1 MSNKITIETNN
12 IGSDQLLEII
22 NSVVS
27 DKLDESVQTSI
38 NDYCFQD
45 VVSSELSTWDL
56 SDHLP
61 DSDDIAADLVQ
72 DGDIKDYITDA
83 IDNYLE
89 RHVIAEVLDA
99 PDRLVELRRKHD
111 EHLKRYD
118 QLVTLV
124 NTVHRLALDATAPRW
139 YHNAWYRMT
148 TPFRV
153 IANYYKGY

>member
-1 MSNKITIETNN
+1 MTNKITIETNN

-22 NSVVS
+22 SSVVS

-38 NDYCFQD
+38 NEYCFQD

-56 SDHLP
+56 TDYLP

-72 DGDIKDYITDA
+72 YNDIKDCITDA

-89 RHVIAEVLDA
+89 SHVITEVLDS
-99 PDRLVELRRKHD
+99 PERLNELNRKHND
-111 EHLKRYD
+111 QLKRHD

-124 NTVHRLALDATAPRW
+124 NAVHKLALDATAPRW
-139 YHNAWYRMT
+139 YHNAWYRIT
-148 TPFRV
+148 KPYRV
-153 IANYYKGY
+153 IRDYFKGY